1 MITPFRDVVSAYKF
15 LHPLP
20 ATHPIHPINIGLFR
34 GGNDIDPV
42 SQSTGVNDLTQIV
55 DEQTLQVTPVDT
67 PVNDFV
73 SSMSCFKP
81 PCCHTSNDSLLQKIE
96 SLEGIINEYE
106 EKIHPTPL
114 YCPGMIGFH
123 PDGTPDHEARA
134 IMKNTLVLAETLS
147 AAAFESLCIR
157 FNEKNLKYR
166 VGIASARADIAEKI
180 DGLIPFSSEDVK
192 EIVVRAIST
201 CAARMLVWKPEA
213 KEECQD
219 LECKSF
225 CMRCNCL
232 LCNIIL

>member
-1 MITPFRDVVSAYKF
+1 MGSRHF
-15 LHPLP
+15 L
-20 ATHPIHPINIGLFR
+20 
-34 GGNDIDPV
+34 GGR
-42 SQSTGVNDLTQIV
+42 
-55 DEQTLQVTPVDT
+55 EQTRML
-67 PVNDFV
+67 N
-73 SSMSCFKP
+73 K
-81 PCCHTSNDSLLQKIE
+81 
-96 SLEGIINEYE
+96 
-106 EKIHPTPL
+106 
-114 YCPGMIGFH
+114 
-123 PDGTPDHEARA
+123 
-134 IMKNTLVLAETLS
+134 KNALVLAETLS

-219 LECKSF
+219 LECKTF